1 MKKIIFWRANKTME
15 DMFKAYEKTVC
26 DVICEAMEN
35 QDYEILRGIQSFDL
49 SPWMGLRGV
58 EIIITVIVDLTIASN
73 PFRFNLD
80 SDVEQT
86 YKELGIYD
94 RIKERFDLE
103 SEGKIP
109 YEILRYI
116 LGELKNKRNKLE
128 GLAEKG
134 LINIEPSGKIVS
146 DNCLISLTEIWNPL
160 LERIIND
167 EIEPRLFISSLG
179 KMVALGVG
187 EKGIRFI
194 KPIINAL
201 NRSENNDGEILL
213 EDFLNIYL
221 DMGLPYYYF
230 PISIRT
236 DEKKSEAIRLI
247 AYKNNE
253 KVIFNRHSIRALQ
266 EWRRAA
272 RNYVLETRRERR
284 GF

>member
-1 MKKIIFWRANKTME
+1 ME

-26 DVICEAMEN
+26 NVICEAMEN
-35 QDYEILRGIQSFDL
+35 QNYEILRGIQSFDL

-58 EIIITVIVDLTIASN
+58 EVIITVIVDLTIASN

-80 SDVEQT
+80 SDAEQT
-86 YKELGIYD
+86 YNELGIYD
-94 RIKERFDLE
+94 KIKERIDLE
-103 SEGKIP
+103 REGRIP
-109 YEILRYI
+109 YGVLRYI
-116 LGELKNKRNKLE
+116 LGELKSKRNKLE
-128 GLAEKG
+128 SLTENGL
-134 LINIEPSGKIVS
+134 LNIEPSGKILS

-160 LERIIND
+160 LQRIING
-167 EIEPRLFISSLG
+167 ELEPRVFISSLG
-179 KMVALGVG
+179 KMIALGVG

-194 KPIINAL
+194 KPIIVAL
-201 NRSENNDGEILL
+201 NRAENNDAEILL

-253 KVIFNRHSIRALQ
+253 KIIFNRHSIRALQ

-272 RNYVLETRRERR
+272 RNYVVETRRERR
-284 GF
+284 EF

>member
-1 MKKIIFWRANKTME
+1 ME

-26 DVICEAMEN
+26 NVICEAMEN

-58 EIIITVIVDLTIASN
+58 EVIITVIVDLTIASN

-80 SDVEQT
+80 NDVEQT
-86 YKELGIYD
+86 YNELGIYD
-94 RIKERFDLE
+94 KIKERFDLE
-103 SEGKIP
+103 SEGRIP
-109 YEILRYI
+109 YGVLRYI
-116 LGELKNKRNKLE
+116 LGELKSKRNKLE

-134 LINIEPSGKIVS
+134 LLNIEPSGKILS

-160 LERIIND
+160 LQRIIND
-167 EIEPRLFISSLG
+167 ELEPRVFISSLG
-179 KMVALGVG
+179 KMIALGVG

-201 NRSENNDGEILL
+201 NRAENNDAEILL

-236 DEKKSEAIRLI
+236 DEKKSETIRLI

-253 KVIFNRHSIRALQ
+253 KIIFNRHSIRALQ
-266 EWRRAA
+266 EWRRVA
-272 RNYVLETRRERR
+272 RNYVVETRRERR
-284 GF
+284 EF